1 MQADME
7 DLIIQLSSNISST
20 NVEDIK
26 EAEVIPIFSNI
37 IYGMLDSKE
46 QVNLVFWR
54 QPNKEIEFV
63 LQANPSNQIERIVLE
78 DVDANL
84 MIFFEKMKN
93 LNETQH
99 SNIYKRNGDY
109 LIYSITPLKDSQ
121 GDTIGVIGMVTS
133 INELLFRTLKTVLT
147 ILIALVICSFFF
159 YVLLKK
165 WLHRTTMPFNEI
177 FINAQELSSSEVDQ
191 KVEEDEF
198 PNPNPNQMFV
208 SINELF
214 EHVSTLFNRF
224 SNSTKELG
232 TVEKDYYLT
241 TMNDALLQLD
251 LMMEFSKRTQELQRA
266 EKMNAVGQLAA
277 SVAHEIRN
285 PMTVV
290 KGFLQIFYAK
300 EHLSKEERLYIHLMI
315 EEMDRAETII
325 NDYLSLAKPNEE
337 ISDKVDG
344 LELANKVI
352 DLMQVYARMGKGI
365 IFEKELQQVYI
376 RASISE
382 LKQVL
387 INLVKNAIE
396 AMENG
401 GTLSVSLSVSGN
413 YALYQV
419 RDTGVGMSTEEL
431 ARLGTAFYSLKEKG
445 TGMGLLV
452 CYQMVEKMK
461 GKMEVESEKGKGTTF
476 KVYVPLFMD
485 EKFTP

>member
-1 MQADME
+1 MLLFLLPCLLFFIMMSCIVYRYFKDELHHMQADME

-241 TMNDALLQLD
+241 TMNDALLQLV
-251 LMMEFSKRTQELQRA
+251 S
-266 EKMNAVGQLAA
+266 
-277 SVAHEIRN
+277 
-285 PMTVV
+285 
-290 KGFLQIFYAK
+290 Y
-300 EHLSKEERLYIHLMI
+300 
-315 EEMDRAETII
+315 
-325 NDYLSLAKPNEE
+325 
-337 ISDKVDG
+337 DG
-344 LELANKVI
+344 I
-352 DLMQVYARMGKGI
+352 Q
-365 IFEKELQQVYI
+365 
-376 RASISE
+376 
-382 LKQVL
+382 
-387 INLVKNAIE
+387 
-396 AMENG
+396 
-401 GTLSVSLSVSGN
+401 
-413 YALYQV
+413 
-419 RDTGVGMSTEEL
+419 
-431 ARLGTAFYSLKEKG
+431 
-445 TGMGLLV
+445 
-452 CYQMVEKMK
+452 
-461 GKMEVESEKGKGTTF
+461 
-476 KVYVPLFMD
+476 
-485 EKFTP
+485 